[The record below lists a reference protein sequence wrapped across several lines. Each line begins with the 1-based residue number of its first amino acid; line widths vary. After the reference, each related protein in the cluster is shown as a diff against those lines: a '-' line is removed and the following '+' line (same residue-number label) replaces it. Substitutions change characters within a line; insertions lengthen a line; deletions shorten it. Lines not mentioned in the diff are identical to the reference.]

1 MQLGKYQLIT
11 KLGKGG
17 MAELFLARTEAIH
30 GIEKFVALKRI
41 PDAHA
46 RDKEFVRMFLEE
58 ARLAATLSHPNIAQ
72 VYDVGK
78 EGGTYFF
85 TMEYLQGF
93 DLARLLRTVFKRGEW
108 PPLQHVLAIIIGTA
122 AGLHYAHRKE
132 GRDGRLLNIVHRD
145 VSPSNI
151 FITYDGGVKL
161 LDFGIAKA
169 TTAKTV
175 TETGSLKGKIPYMS
189 PEQVRG
195 EKLDQRS
202 DIFSLGI
209 VLWEMLAR
217 RRLFPKSASDL
228 EIMNTLAYD
237 DVPPP
242 SSVRRDVDPDLDR
255 IVRRALQCDRNQ
267 RFPTAQALQM
277 GLEEYARRRQIS
289 ISSAELGRYMREHFP
304 REAEE
309 SKAAMMVRSV
319 ADEEPAAGGRKRVV
333 SGAVRAAA
341 VETGGLSEQ
350 TRLILIS
357 AIAGAAVTVS
367 LGVVLYL
374 LVLR

>member
-1 MQLGKYQLIT
+1 MRLGKYQLIT
-11 KLGKGG
+11 KLGAGG

-41 PDAHA
+41 PAGHA

-78 EGGTYFF
+78 EAGTYFF
-85 TMEYLQGF
+85 TMEYLQGL
-93 DLARLLRTVFKRGEW
+93 DLARLLRGLFKRGEW

-151 FITYDGGVKL
+151 FITYEGGVKL

-175 TETGSLKGKIPYMS
+175 TETGALKGKIPYMS

-209 VLWEMLAR
+209 
-217 RRLFPKSASDL
+217 
-228 EIMNTLAYD
+228 
-237 DVPPP
+237 
-242 SSVRRDVDPDLDR
+242 
-255 IVRRALQCDRNQ
+255 
-267 RFPTAQALQM
+267 
-277 GLEEYARRRQIS
+277 
-289 ISSAELGRYMREHFP
+289 
-304 REAEE
+304 
-309 SKAAMMVRSV
+309 
-319 ADEEPAAGGRKRVV
+319 
-333 SGAVRAAA
+333 
-341 VETGGLSEQ
+341 
-350 TRLILIS
+350 
-357 AIAGAAVTVS
+357 
-367 LGVVLYL
+367 
-374 LVLR
+374 